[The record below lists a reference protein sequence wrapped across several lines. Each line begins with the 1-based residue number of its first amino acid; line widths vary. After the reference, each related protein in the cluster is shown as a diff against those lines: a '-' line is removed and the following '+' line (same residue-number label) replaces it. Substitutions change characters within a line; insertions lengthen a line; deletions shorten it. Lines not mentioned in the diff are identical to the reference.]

1 MDAMDLYEL
10 VKQDENELEIFLE
23 DHPELFTRI
32 DKVFFPSSQ
41 SPLITIPYPSISHY
55 SST

>member
-1 MDAMDLYEL
+1 MESMDLYEL

-32 DKVFFPSSQ
+32 DKVKLKYFLSFDFIVF
-41 SPLITIPYPSISHY
+41 LCNLC
-55 SST
+55 